1 MDITKKRLKKIIQE
15 EMMFLADR
23 GDISLITES
32 ERKVFQIILEKL
44 SDEDLAR
51 HGLKKIN

>member
-15 EMMFLADR
+15 EMMFLADK
-23 GDISLITES
+23 GDITLITES

-44 SDEDLAR
+44 SEEDL
-51 HGLKKIN
+51 HKYGLKKII